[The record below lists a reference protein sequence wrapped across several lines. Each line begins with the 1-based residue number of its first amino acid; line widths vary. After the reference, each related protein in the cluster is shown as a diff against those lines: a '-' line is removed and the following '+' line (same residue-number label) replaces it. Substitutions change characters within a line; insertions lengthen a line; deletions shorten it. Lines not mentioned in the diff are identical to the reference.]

1 MTRLNASGEPLHMQA
16 EQGRPTA
23 FGWRGETH
31 QITKVNRHWRADF
44 GWWDPNVCINREY
57 WEVLTDTG
65 VFCLIRRELP
75 QEEWFLSRI
84 YD

>member
-1 MTRLNASGEPLHMQA
+1 MTRLFLPGEPLHIQA

-23 FGWRGETH
+23 FGWRGEMLEIIEINH
-31 QITKVNRHWRADF
+31 HWRVDL

-65 VFCLIRRELP
+65 LLCLLYHDLP
-75 QEEWFLSRI
+75 QGDWFLSRI